1 MSESNLLFVARII
14 GIVGVG
20 LLVTSGIGG
29 VLMAS
34 RMAQKWRGMQ
44 GKLFFWH
51 RIVSLVGASCF
62 LFHPIPML
70 FSPKTTGGLTIEHIV
85 IPFDAPKQTLFI
97 GLGTVATYLL
107 VIVTVTSLNI
117 KRVGRDRW
125 RLLHYLTYGVLF
137 LGLAHGLFIS
147 GEFKTGELFEPD
159 EPEKIILMIL
169 SGIAIAFPIWRM
181 WISRINREKKAA
193 V

>member
-1 MSESNLLFVARII
+1 MNESSLLFAARII

-20 LLVTSGIGG
+20 LLVVSGIGG
-29 VLMAS
+29 ALMAS
-34 RMAQKWRGMQ
+34 KVVQKRRGMQ
-44 GKLFFWH
+44 GKLFIWH

-70 FSPKTTGGLTIEHIV
+70 FSPKTTGGLTLEHILV
-85 IPFDAPKQTLFI
+85 PFDAPKQTLLI

-117 KRVGRDRW
+117 KKIGRDRW

-137 LGLAHGLFIS
+137 LGLVHGLFIS
-147 GEFKTGELFEPD
+147 GEFKAGELFEPD
-159 EPEKIILMIL
+159 EPEKVILL
-169 SGIAIAFPIWRM
+169 VLGAFALLFPMWRAWM
-181 WISRINREKKAA
+181 ARKHRLAGFNG
-193 V
+193 